1 MAIFIDFEVAV
12 VGEDQDKEVSDNSES
27 LLSFIDGNVQTNDEN
42 FYRSFDNVETDI
54 NEILQKEYEN
64 GLQKIKN
71 FDDISNLC
79 QSSEE
84 ELEVHDFKNSEQRVD
99 KFNETLYPKVYED
112 EQHTFIKVI
121 YT

>member
-71 FDDISNLC
+71 F
-79 QSSEE
+79 
-84 ELEVHDFKNSEQRVD
+84 
-99 KFNETLYPKVYED
+99 
-112 EQHTFIKVI
+112 
-121 YT
+121 